1 MTDKPTSGAKAAI
14 PKPNPVD
21 EGQASLEKEAL
32 RTLPP
37 EAQKVVGQLLVS
49 RSVGPV
55 PNPLLEKLNANHITE
70 ILELSRRRGDREF
83 ENGRAGRR
91 YRMAY
96 IVIWIVA
103 FFVLTF
109 YMLPIDRDLYKQVVQ
124 LLIAVGGG
132 FGVGY
137 GVRHW
142 KG

>member
-1 MTDKPTSGAKAAI
+1 MTDKPTNGAKAAI
-14 PKPNPVD
+14 PKPKPAD
-21 EGQASLEKEAL
+21 EGQPSLEKEAL

-49 RSVGPV
+49 RSVSPV
-55 PNPLLEKLNANHITE
+55 PNPLLEKLNTNHITE
-70 ILELSRRRGDREF
+70 ILELSRRRGEREF

-132 FGVGY
+132 FGAGY

>member
-1 MTDKPTSGAKAAI
+1 
-14 PKPNPVD
+14 
-21 EGQASLEKEAL
+21 
-32 RTLPP
+32 
-37 EAQKVVGQLLVS
+37 
-49 RSVGPV
+49 
-55 PNPLLEKLNANHITE
+55 
-70 ILELSRRRGDREF
+70 
-83 ENGRAGRR
+83 
-91 YRMAY
+91 MAY

-132 FGVGY
+132 FGVGH